1 MGKTHQLAVGGLADC
16 SRRCYGRQAL
26 LGAMPLQPPHRIYKI
41 TYQRPWGVCTINT
54 AQFKTEDELRIGFT
68 KSYPGCELLSV
79 EDVTTYFFP
88 ANK

>member
-1 MGKTHQLAVGGLADC
+1 MSDYQAFLGSKSTACPLSGFDPQHAMSLQL
-16 SRRCYGRQAL
+16 
-26 LGAMPLQPPHRIYKI
+26 PHRIYKI

-54 AQFKTEDELRIGFT
+54 AQFKTEDELRVGFA

-79 EDVTTYFFP
+79 EDVTTHFFP

>member
-1 MGKTHQLAVGGLADC
+1 M
-16 SRRCYGRQAL
+16 S
-26 LGAMPLQPPHRIYKI
+26 LQPPHRIYKI

-54 AQFKTEDELRIGFT
+54 AQFKTEDELRAGFA